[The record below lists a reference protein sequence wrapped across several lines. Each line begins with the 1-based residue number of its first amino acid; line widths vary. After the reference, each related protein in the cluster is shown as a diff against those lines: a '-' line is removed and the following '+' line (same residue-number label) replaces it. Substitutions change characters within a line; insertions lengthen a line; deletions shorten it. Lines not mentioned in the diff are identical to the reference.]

1 MLIRNPKYSEEEI
14 KAFMRKTK
22 KNPYVKYLNMCHS
35 KQKEEL
41 ERKQHLQK
49 QPTTRR
55 NVAHNMFVFL
65 ITDFKT
71 YTYIKVDFPKIRISD
86 FLWI

>member
-22 KNPYVKYLNMCHS
+22 KNRNVKYLNMCHS

-65 ITDFKT
+65 INDFKNL
-71 YTYIKVDFPKIRISD
+71 YLYKGAVPKNTNM
-86 FLWI
+86 